1 MKEDNLNGGQNYL
14 YEEIMT
20 GIKEYINENQLQP
33 GDRIPTEK
41 ELGKLF
47 KASRISIRRAIKELV
62 DEGVLKIIH
71 GRGTFV
77 NKKRKEIHLLHLQ
90 GFSEGL
96 TSDNDKISKEIVSM
110 KKISNNK
117 KVNSIF
123 ENKYTEFIEL
133 IRKVYRNDQILS
145 MDYAYLPTA
154 IYPNIEDK
162 IKKESSTFKIIHDD
176 YRIAFKTVKKELE
189 IVPATEELQKHLNI
203 SRLTPLIL
211 VEKIIYN
218 EHHQP
223 VHYSEYYLI
232 SDAVKL
238 RIENNL
244 P

>member
-117 KVNSIF
+117 KSKQYI
-123 ENKYTEFIEL
+123 
-133 IRKVYRNDQILS
+133 
-145 MDYAYLPTA
+145 
-154 IYPNIEDK
+154 
-162 IKKESSTFKIIHDD
+162 
-176 YRIAFKTVKKELE
+176 
-189 IVPATEELQKHLNI
+189 
-203 SRLTPLIL
+203 
-211 VEKIIYN
+211 
-218 EHHQP
+218 
-223 VHYSEYYLI
+223 
-232 SDAVKL
+232 
-238 RIENNL
+238 
-244 P
+244 

>member
-1 MKEDNLNGGQNYL
+1 MTEDNLNGGQNYL

-20 GIKEYINENQLQP
+20 GIKEYMNENQLQP

-71 GRGTFV
+71 GKGTFV
-77 NKKRKEIHLLHLQ
+77 DKQRKEIHLLHLQ

-96 TSDNDKISKEIVSM
+96 TTENDKITKEIVSL
-110 KKISNNK
+110 KKINNNK
-117 KVNSIF
+117 KLNRIF
-123 ENKYTEFIEL
+123 ENKYNEFIEL

-145 MDYAYLPTA
+145 LDYAYLPTA

-162 IKKESSTFKIIHDD
+162 IKNESSTFKIIHDD
-176 YRIAFKTVKKELE
+176 YGIVFKKVEKELE

-203 SRLTPLIL
+203 SRLTPLVL

-218 EHHQP
+218 DQQQP
-223 VHYSEYYLI
+223 VHYSRYYLI

-238 RIENNL
+238 RIESNL